1 MSVKSEEL
9 GCMPSSSLT
18 SCVNSGHLDS
28 EHSLPQGTDDPPEVR
43 SWFLSSEC
51 QTLMPVILVTEALW
65 AWLLLLLGP
74 TLCDPMD
81 CSLPGSSIHGIFQ
94 CPSKLPIPFEL
105 EEPSGLKTSSQRPR
119 EGRESRDKYL
129 DPANWPAVADQRHL
143 DKVCPTGFKL
153 AGWRSF
159 TERSLGINM
168 FLWPGNSACN

>member
-94 CPSKLPIPFEL
+94 CPSKLA
-105 EEPSGLKTSSQRPR
+105 SS
-119 EGRESRDKYL
+119 L
-129 DPANWPAVADQRHL
+129 
-143 DKVCPTGFKL
+143 L
-153 AGWRSF
+153 AGDHLQKDLWELTCSYGQGIQLAIENEEMLCLTQWKSGNGGLLALDSGQLKFSDVLRGRSGKF
-159 TERSLGINM
+159 CQR
-168 FLWPGNSACN
+168 